1 MSRLLLLSVLAAVP
15 AAPAAERPPGWA
27 DVTLT
32 AAAHAVAAVGEG
44 ESCTELVLDK
54 ASRVALMLASPVPH
68 EAWIVRPDGK
78 VLSAGSGGDGLGDW
92 HAFRLN
98 EPDAEAGPLL
108 LPGLGRGDN
117 SLAVIDEPPPGVY
130 HGCVKAHERP
140 SEPTAVAFTMLPASE
155 VRLGLALVEAEALA
169 GRALALGAM
178 LLDGDQPLDKA
189 GMVATVTR
197 APEDPKEPG
206 EPLRLE
212 LSDRG
217 ELGDAAA
224 GDGLFSGVFL
234 PERAGR
240 YWVQVRASGWTRDG
254 LEFQRDT
261 GGVIVVRE
269 PEPGLEGGCEA
280 EGVDEDG
287 NGLYETL
294 RVWVPASLRGGDWIG
309 LVAEL
314 GTEGGRSVSAQ
325 TLVRPEEAR
334 RGGRE
339 LSVDFSGAQ
348 VRSLEADGPFSVW
361 SIRLEVITEEDR
373 ALRDRAFQAC
383 VTPELRRDD
392 FEEREP

>member
-1 MSRLLLLSVLAAVP
+1 
-15 AAPAAERPPGWA
+15 
-27 DVTLT
+27 
-32 AAAHAVAAVGEG
+32 
-44 ESCTELVLDK
+44 
-54 ASRVALMLASPVPH
+54 
-68 EAWIVRPDGK
+68 
-78 VLSAGSGGDGLGDW
+78 LG
-92 HAFRLN
+92 
-98 EPDAEAGPLL
+98 
-108 LPGLGRGDN
+108 
-117 SLAVIDEPPPGVY
+117 
-130 HGCVKAHERP
+130 
-140 SEPTAVAFTMLPASE
+140 
-155 VRLGLALVEAEALA
+155 
-169 GRALALGAM
+169 
-178 LLDGDQPLDKA
+178 
-189 GMVATVTR
+189 
-197 APEDPKEPG
+197 
-206 EPLRLE
+206 
-212 LSDRG
+212 
-217 ELGDAAA
+217 
-224 GDGLFSGVFL
+224 
-234 PERAGR
+234 
-240 YWVQVRASGWTRDG
+240 VQVRASGGTRDG
-254 LEFQRDT
+254 HEFQRDT

-269 PEPGLEGGCEA
+269 PEPALEGGCEA

-294 RVWVPASLRGGDWIG
+294 RVWVPANCRGGDWIG